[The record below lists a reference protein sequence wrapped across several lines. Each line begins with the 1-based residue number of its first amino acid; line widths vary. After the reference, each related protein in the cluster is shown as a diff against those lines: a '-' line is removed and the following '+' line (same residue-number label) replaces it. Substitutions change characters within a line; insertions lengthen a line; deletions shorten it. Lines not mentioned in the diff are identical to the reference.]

1 MKFALSELI
10 DAAYYGG
17 RMVPVVVY
25 GAFGT
30 GKSSY
35 AIQVMKDFYPGDK
48 WRDYMVFTP
57 QEIVDLVGRLIREDR
72 HIPVMT
78 IDDAGVA
85 LYRMD
90 FFQAGVINAIKWIQ
104 VARPYVGSIIF
115 TVPSRE
121 MLVKQVFSL
130 EGLLV
135 GKPVRVSGSAKTQRR
150 IDLYRNSIAPY
161 NKRFIKQIAE
171 DKFDVMLPDEDFE
184 YYSKVRKGYVK
195 ETQRKMAEDQ
205 ALKAVISS

>member
-10 DAAYYGG
+10 ESAYYGG
-17 RMVPVVVY
+17 RMQPVVVY
-25 GAFGT
+25 GAFGS

-35 AIQVMKDFYPGDK
+35 SIQVMKEFYEDK
-48 WRDYMVFTP
+48 GWREYMVFTP
-57 QEIVDLVGRLIREDR
+57 AEIVELVGRLIKDDR
-72 HIPVMT
+72 RIPVMT

-90 FFQAGVINAIKWIQ
+90 FYQAGVINAMKWIQ

-135 GKPVRVSGSAKTQRR
+135 GKPIRISGEAKTKRR
-150 IDLYRNSIAPY
+150 ITLYRNSIAPY
-161 NKRFIKQIAE
+161 GKRYINPIAE
-171 DKFDVMLPDEDFE
+171 DDFNVMLPNDDFE
-184 YYSKVRKGYVK
+184 YYTHIRKGYVK
-195 ETQRKMAEDQ
+195 ETQKRMAEGEV
-205 ALKAVISS
+205 LGAV